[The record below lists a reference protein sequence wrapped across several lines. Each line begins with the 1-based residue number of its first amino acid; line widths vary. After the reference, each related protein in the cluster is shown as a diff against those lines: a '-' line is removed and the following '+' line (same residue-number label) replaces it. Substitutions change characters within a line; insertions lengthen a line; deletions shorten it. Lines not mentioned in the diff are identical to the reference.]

1 MTCKLIVKSSNQML
15 TCVHMFELIST
26 NTCYQMLTCVRMF
39 ELALSQHVFEFAL
52 S

>member
-1 MTCKLIVKSSNQML
+1 
-15 TCVHMFELIST
+15 MFELIST

-52 S
+52 SY